1 MAKFTCD
8 IPADFLSDL
17 LDSDFSEIAEESL
30 EEAAPVLQK
39 SVQDSVRAVL
49 KDKSRTELI
58 ESFQPWKGGVKKTS
72 TGGGAYI
79 MGVSPYGKPGKK
91 SKRKRSDGTGTRNVT
106 NNDIAWWLEHGN
118 SHQAAKPYLD
128 RGAKAAEGAILD
140 IVQEVYN
147 KKVGAT

>member
-17 LDSDFSEIAEESL
+17 LDSDFSEIAEEAL

-39 SVQDSVRAVL
+39 SVQDSVRAVI
-49 KDKSRTELI
+49 KDKSRTDLI
-58 ESFQPWKGGVKKTS
+58 ESFKPWKGGVKKVS
-72 TGGGAYI
+72 NGGGAYL
-79 MGVSPYGKPGKK
+79 MGVASYGKPKKK
-91 SKRKRSDGTGTRNVT
+91 SRRKRSDGTGSRSVT

-128 RGAKAAEGAILD
+128 RGAKAAEGKVLD